1 MGAGFADPAGYM
13 MGDTVLG
20 YIENG
25 YNPKDYSRGF
35 EGISVGA
42 CWQ

>member
-1 MGAGFADPAGYM
+1 MGAALPILLAYM

-35 EGISVGA
+35 EGIFGWA
-42 CWQ
+42 CWR